1 MTPRR
6 AVIFDFD
13 LTLVDSRP
21 AFWDC
26 HRFAAAALG
35 LPPLEEA
42 AVYRSIG
49 TPLVRVLPAL
59 YGPAGAARAEE
70 YIRVYQARAD
80 EVMTSLTS
88 LIPGA
93 AEAVRALAK
102 AGLRLAIVS
111 QKLRYRVE
119 EVLRRERLLHL
130 FAAVLGAEDV
140 EEFKPD
146 PRGILLALARLGTG
160 PDSALYVGDTT
171 IDAEAAR
178 AAGLPFVAVLTGITA
193 REEFDPFAP
202 AGVLAS
208 VRELPAFLGL
218 GTPRRRH

>member
-1 MTPRR
+1 MKPRR

-21 AFWDC
+21 AFLDC

-35 LPPLEEA
+35 LPPPQEA
-42 AVYRSIG
+42 DVYRSIG
-49 TPLVRVLPAL
+49 TPLVRVVPAL
-59 YGPAGAARAEE
+59 YGPAGKARAEE

-80 EVMTSLTS
+80 EVMTGLTS

-93 AEAVRALAK
+93 AEAVWALAE

-111 QKLRYRVE
+111 QKLRYRLE

-130 FAAVLGAEDV
+130 FAVVLGAEDV

-146 PRGILLALARLGTG
+146 PRGILLALERLGAG
-160 PDSALYVGDTT
+160 SDSALYVGDTT

-178 AAGLPFVAVLTGITA
+178 AAGLPFVAVLTGVTG
-193 REEFDPFAP
+193 REEFDRFAP

-208 VRELPAFLGL
+208 VRELPIFLGL
-218 GTPRRRH
+218 GGPQRRH